1 MSTPTQNT
9 VAAPVSSAPG
19 VQRVRELVVSY
30 RPFRLTMPVEGRV
43 SRPYDAAKLASAVL
57 AGADV
62 ERVLALH
69 LGVKHHVIGVHVVS
83 VGTLDAA
90 LVHPRE
96 IFKAAY
102 LSNAAALVI
111 AHNHPSGDPTPSSED
126 RALSDRLR
134 DAGDLLGVAL
144 LDFVIVTDPA
154 EGFRYHSFKEAG
166 VL

>member
-1 MSTPTQNT
+1 MTGPTPTPT
-9 VAAPVSSAPG
+9 PS

-30 RPFRLTMPVEGRV
+30 RPFKLEMPVEGTMSSPR
-43 SRPYDAAKLASAVL
+43 DAARLAAAIL
-57 AGADV
+57 ADADV

-69 LGVKHHVIGVHVVS
+69 VNTKHTLIGVHVVS
-83 VGTLDAA
+83 VGTLDAS

-96 IFKAAY
+96 VFKAAC

-111 AHNHPSGDPTPSSED
+111 AHNHPSGDPIPSGED
-126 RALSDRLR
+126 RALADRLR
-134 DAGDLLGVAL
+134 QAGELLGVTL

-154 EGFRYHSFKEAG
+154 EGVRYHSFRESG

>member
-1 MSTPTQNT
+1 MTAPTPAPTPT
-9 VAAPVSSAPG
+9 

-30 RPFRLTMPVEGRV
+30 RRFRCRLPVEGTVTGPR
-43 SRPYDAAKLASAVL
+43 DAAKLAGALL

-69 LGVKHHVIGVHVVS
+69 VNTKHRLIGVHVVS
-83 VGTLDAA
+83 VGTLDAS
-90 LVHPRE
+90 LVHPRDV
-96 IFKAAY
+96 FKAAC

-111 AHNHPSGDPTPSSED
+111 AHNHPSGDPTPSGED

-134 DAGDLLGVAL
+134 LAGELLGVDL

-154 EGFRYHSFKEAG
+154 EGFRYFSFKESG
-166 VL
+166 VLT